1 MAETKQQNISPDA
14 LKTAYV
20 TPEDCVFSCGD
31 NGFLS
36 AEINGTVWPRVL
48 LLRSL
53 PLTAPEDYICITD
66 VDRNELGIIE
76 HIGAFA
82 QDQQDL
88 IHAELA
94 QRYFCPCVTEILDIK
109 EKMGNF
115 YFDVMIGDF
124 KRAFTVKDITK
135 SIRQIGGAVILIDL
149 DGNRFRIDDI
159 AAISKKSRRKL
170 EPYLY

>member
-1 MAETKQQNISPDA
+1 MAGNEQLTRSPDA
-14 LKTAYV
+14 LKTVYV
-20 TPEDCVFSCGD
+20 APEDCVFSRGA
-31 NGFLS
+31 NGFLA
-36 AEINGTVWPRVL
+36 AEIGGKAYPRVL

-53 PLTAPEDYICITD
+53 PLTAPEEYICITD
-66 VDRNELGIIE
+66 IERKELGIIE
-76 HIGAFA
+76 RIDAFA
-82 QDQQDL
+82 PDQQTL
-88 IHAELA
+88 IREELA
-94 QRYFCPCVTEILDIK
+94 QRYFCPSITEILDIK

-135 SIRQIGGAVILIDL
+135 SIRQVGGAVILIDL

-159 AAISKKSRRKL
+159 SAISKKSLRKL